1 MDEGGHVN
9 RIAAEIAEVA
19 AASGRRAI
27 DALEAPPADPVG
39 GYTEDEIAAHYAA
52 VDRLVW
58 AFKALD
64 AEVSR
69 LRAGE

>member
-1 MDEGGHVN
+1 MDESGHVN
-9 RIAAEIAEVA
+9 RLAAEIADVA
-19 AASGRRAI
+19 AASGRRAYEL
-27 DALEAPPADPVG
+27 LESPPNDPVG

>member
-1 MDEGGHVN
+1 MDQGGHVN
-9 RIAAEIAEVA
+9 RLAEEVAGVA
-19 AASGRRAI
+19 AAEGRRACEL
-27 DALEAPPADPVG
+27 LESPPNDPVG